1 MPRRSSRETFADSS
15 RSEMPYDLLAG
26 VRVVELSMYAFAPSA
41 SAVLADWGAE
51 VIKVVPPGTAD
62 PMKGNPI
69 ARLPDKD
76 VGVSFMWEILNR
88 GKRCVGI
95 DVSTEGGRDVLLEL
109 VAKSDVFITNL
120 LPGARRRFHIDS
132 DDLFAVNKRLVYGRA
147 TGHGDI
153 GSEREQGGFD
163 ITDYWA
169 RSGIGHAASQVSDE
183 FVPLLGPSFGDIA
196 SGTFLAGGLAA
207 ALFRRERTGQGAVV
221 DVSLLGSGMWML
233 SPGVV
238 ASQLYDI
245 DNIPRFRHAESP
257 NAMVAVYS
265 TRDERLIFLA
275 GIQTEGHFENFCQTI
290 GRPEL
295 LDDPRFATARARH
308 KNAAEC
314 ITVLDGIFAERDL
327 AEWRSLLTQLSTPW
341 TVIQTAAEAATDP
354 QAIANHIV
362 IDVDGPNGTF
372 PLVASPVQF
381 DGIAPAVTPAPDHGE
396 HTEEVLLELGHSWDD
411 VLRLKEAGAVL

>member
-1 MPRRSSRETFADSS
+1 MS
-15 RSEMPYDLLAG
+15 YDLLSG

-41 SAVLADWGAE
+41 SAVLADWGAD

-95 DVSTEGGRDVLLEL
+95 DVSADDGRDVLLEL
-109 VAKSDVFITNL
+109 VARADVFITNL
-120 LPGARRRFHIDS
+120 LPGARRRFRIDS
-132 DDLFAVNKRLVYGRA
+132 DDLFAVNEQLVYGRA
-147 TGHGDI
+147 TGHGES
-153 GSEREQGGFD
+153 GPERERGGFD
-163 ITDYWA
+163 ITDFWA

-207 ALFRRERTGQGAVV
+207 ALFRRERTGRGAVV
-221 DVSLLGSGMWML
+221 DVSLLASGMWML

-238 ASQLYDI
+238 ASQLYEI

-257 NAMVAVYS
+257 NAMVAVYA
-265 TRDERLIFLA
+265 TRDDRLLFLA
-275 GIQTEGHFENFCQTI
+275 GIQTEGHFENFCKAI

-295 LDDPRFATARARH
+295 LDDPHFATARARYQH
-308 KNAAEC
+308 AVEC
-314 ITVLDGIFAERDL
+314 IAVLDGIFAERDL
-327 AEWRSLLTQLSTPW
+327 VEWRSLLTQLSTPW
-341 TVIQTAAEAATDP
+341 TVIQTAAEAAMDP
-354 QAIANHIV
+354 QAIANHVV
-362 IDVDGPNGTF
+362 IDVEGPNGTY
-372 PLVASPVQF
+372 PLVASPAQF
-381 DGIAPAVTPAPDHGE
+381 DGIAPSVTSAPDHGE

-411 VLRLKEAGAVL
+411 ILRLKGSGAVL